1 MTVKNHK
8 NYHNIKAIIE
18 FMAFIISIFFFNFTI
33 EIINVLSYVH
43 CFNTYFYEWK
53 ERPFLAKKNNNLIL
67 EILIIA
73 FSCSIFT
80 SRWPTTTT
88 WSFQQRKFKQNSER
102 KALFCEYWC
111 GHKYGCTNIDYDW
124 KFWKNRYWRFTFAT
138 RQTRE
143 QVRGMPKKNMTTLL

>member
-18 FMAFIISIFFFNFTI
+18 FMAFMFINFFYFSMYRN
-33 EIINVLSYVH
+33 NK
-43 CFNTYFYEWK
+43 CFIL
-53 ERPFLAKKNNNLIL
+53 RPLLQYLFSWMKKKTFFGKKKNLIL

-80 SRWPTTTT
+80 SRWPTTT

-111 GHKYGCTNIDYDW
+111 GHKYDCTNIDYDW

-138 RQTRE
+138 RQTWE
-143 QVRGMPKKNMTTLL
+143 QVRGMPKKICPLYSS

>member
-1 MTVKNHK
+1 MTVKTPK

-18 FMAFIISIFFFNFTI
+18 FMAFIISIFFLLYYRN
-33 EIINVLSYVH
+33 NK
-43 CFNTYFYEWK
+43 CFILRSLLQHLFSWMK
-53 ERPFLAKKNNNLIL
+53 KKDLFGKKKNNSIL

-73 FSCSIFT
+73 FSCSIYT
-80 SRWPTTTT
+80 SRWPTTT

-143 QVRGMPKKNMTTLL
+143 QVRGMPKKICPL